1 MIYPNG
7 TCDFQ
12 RYFFFLQRLFSDIRK
27 QTTTTAAA
35 ATVLKACHQH
45 DREKGI
51 QESCSTGA
59 GGPALS
65 PLAATR
71 GNFIH
76 NGKPQIRDPME
87 PYFI

>member
-1 MIYPNG
+1 MELVIFND
-7 TCDFQ
+7 T
-12 RYFFFLQRLFSDIRK
+12 FFLQRLFSDIRK